1 MTALHRFPGAA
12 HPLDSPVWSSLAGP
26 HAHLAETSARARR
39 YSPEVAAFGA
49 LHPDLDDDSWAEL
62 SALVG
67 SGGRVT
73 LAGPPGA
80 GERRPVGWQVM
91 RQVPTVQMIATE
103 ALVSRP
109 EPEAQLL
116 GAEDVVDMLDLVRRT
131 EPGPFLPRT
140 HWMGTYLGF
149 RKQGRLVAMAGE
161 RLHPPGWTEISA
173 VCTDPEYRGKGL
185 AERLIRAVAEGIRQR
200 DETPFLHAAA
210 HNTTAIRLYERIGF
224 TVRLRSDR
232 FFLRVP

>member
-1 MTALHRFPGAA
+1 MTILDQSSGAE
-12 HPLDSPVWSSLAGP
+12 HPLDSPVWSSLTGP
-26 HAHLAETSARARR
+26 HAHLAESSARARR
-39 YSPEVAAFGA
+39 YSPDVAAFGA

-67 SGGRVT
+67 RGGEVT

-80 GERRPVGWQVM
+80 GERRPTGWQVM
-91 RQVPTVQMIATE
+91 RQQPTVQMIATE

-109 EPEAQLL
+109 DPEAVRL
-116 GAEDVVDMLDLVRRT
+116 GAEDVADILDLVRRT
-131 EPGPFLPRT
+131 ESGPFLPRT
-140 HWMGTYLGF
+140 HRMGTYLGF
-149 RKQGRLVAMAGE
+149 RSHGRLIAMAGE

-173 VCTDPEYRGKGL
+173 VCTDPDYRGKGL

-200 DETPFLHAAA
+200 DENPFLHAAA
-210 HNTTAIRLYERIGF
+210 HNATAIRLYERIGF
-224 TVRLRSDR
+224 TVRLRTDR